1 MSKVLKIWLAAFA
14 TSSRS
19 IVPRSSLRPRRPRRC
34 RASAAPAAKEN
45 SSHAKAAMARIG
57 CAEVFCGLMDSQAGG
72 HVFIASDINLPSCN
86 FQLDS
91 TGGRRQ
97 GFIVPWFGQTLA
109 WLKLLPDMSVEFEV
123 TSANP
128 I

>member
-1 MSKVLKIWLAAFA
+1 
-14 TSSRS
+14 
-19 IVPRSSLRPRRPRRC
+19 
-34 RASAAPAAKEN
+34 
-45 SSHAKAAMARIG
+45 MARTG

-72 HVFIASDINLPSCN
+72 HVFIASAIIHPPSHNL
-86 FQLDS
+86 QLDS

-97 GFIVPWFGQTLA
+97 GFIVPWFGQMLA
-109 WLKLLPDMSVEFEV
+109 WLKLLRDMSVEFEV